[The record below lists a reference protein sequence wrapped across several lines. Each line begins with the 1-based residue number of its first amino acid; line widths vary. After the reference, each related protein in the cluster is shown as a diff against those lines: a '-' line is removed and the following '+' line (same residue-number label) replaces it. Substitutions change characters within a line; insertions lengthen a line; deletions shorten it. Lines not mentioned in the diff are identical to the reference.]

1 MTTFYI
7 QNISMGKD
15 SFEVLL
21 NTLTRRFGE
30 RGCELC
36 NAQDADYTFR
46 LAKDPASSFMIS
58 YSLAIEFS
66 DPTTQ

>member
-15 SFEVLL
+15 SVEVLL

-36 NAQDADYTFR
+36 NAQDADYAFR
-46 LAKDPASSFMIS
+46 LAKDPERSSDS
-58 YSLAIEFS
+58 YIIVP
-66 DPTTQ
+66 DGK